1 MNVSVK
7 EMNRSD
13 LIVVEGRVDSVT
25 APELGKALSTQ
36 IDRGKKN
43 LVIDLSGV
51 DYMSSAGLREL
62 VTALKRVKPG
72 GGDLRIA
79 APSERVREV
88 LELAGLDSIFK
99 VYDDQVGAVGS
110 Y

>member
-1 MNVSVK
+1 MDVSVK
-7 EMNRSD
+7 EMARTD
-13 LIVVEGRVDSVT
+13 LVVVEGRVDSVT
-25 APELGKALSTQ
+25 APELGEALNAQ
-36 IDRGKKN
+36 IDGGKKN
-43 LVIDLSGV
+43 LVVDLSEV

-62 VTALKRVKPG
+62 VSALKRVKPM

-88 LELAGLDSIFK
+88 LELAGLDSLFK
-99 VYDDQVGAVGS
+99 VYDDQVEAVGS